1 MQMGDYKAYERGNE
15 RVGCAP
21 LRELFDNRPKRKDP
35 FGNPFKVERAS
46 TSIDDSFEVEEKFI
60 GAK

>member
-1 MQMGDYKAYERGNE
+1 MGDYKMYERGYE
-15 RVGCAP
+15 KAGCVP
-21 LRELFDNRPKRKDP
+21 LRELFDNKPKRKDP

-46 TSIDDSFEVEEKFI
+46 ASMDDSFEVEEKFI